1 MKIILTLIFFSIFSC
16 TGCYNDTDINV
27 KINVNVNASGEIPID
42 IETEICA
49 VTDSINMEP
58 EPPKDPDSG
67 LYGKWAECSSNDEC
81 ETSWCLC
88 SLCVD
93 PLDFY

>member
-1 MKIILTLIFFSIFSC
+1 MILSV
-16 TGCYNDTDINV
+16 GCYNDTDINV
-27 KINVNVNASGEIPID
+27 KINVTVNTAVKGEIPVN

-49 VTDSINMEP
+49 VTDSMNMEP
-58 EPPKDPDSG
+58 EPPKDPESG

-88 SLCVD
+88 DLCVD
-93 PLDFY
+93 PLDFYSN